1 MVDVPGRLSA
11 PDLDR
16 RLSLLGFRDDDR
28 AELLVAVTTVL
39 ASAEQLREVTR
50 LTERLLPIIGVIERA
65 YDDPFDCDPER
76 TDVLGMG
83 VLAMLALVA
92 TVDEVRDFHRS
103 RGVCDA
109 LSWRAL
115 SDLGQQTY
123 VHRLTYGSFG
133 LHTQGWLCVA
143 WSGALYWLG
152 RLQFNLHWESGE
164 WMLSTHIPRSG
175 PLTPESVDASFEEA
189 TRFFAKHF
197 GDYPT
202 TGFFCASWL
211 LDPQLAAAVSPESN
225 MARFQR
231 RWSLF
236 GEAMQADADALF
248 FTFARR
254 GDVDLETLPQRT
266 SLQRAI
272 VDRLRSGGH
281 WSMWKGRVPAPTKGV
296 GR

>member
-1 MVDVPGRLSA
+1 MVDVRSRLSA
-11 PDLDR
+11 PDLDW

-28 AELLVAVTTVL
+28 ADLLAAAATVL
-39 ASAEQLREVTR
+39 ASNEQLREVSR

-65 YDDPFDCDPER
+65 YDDPFDCDPGG

-103 RGVCDA
+103 RGVCDE

-133 LHTQGWLCVA
+133 LHTEGWLSVA

-152 RLQFNLHWESGE
+152 RLQFNLHCENGE
-164 WMLSTHIPRSG
+164 WMISTHIPRTG
-175 PLTPESVDASFEEA
+175 PLTPAGVDASFEQA
-189 TRFFAKHF
+189 TRFFAEHF

-211 LDPQLAAAVSPESN
+211 LDPELAAALSPHSN

-236 GEAMQADADALF
+236 GEGMQADADALF

-254 GDVDLETLPQRT
+254 GDVDLDTLPQQT

-272 VDRLRSGGH
+272 VGRLRSGGH
-281 WSMWKGRVPAPTKGV
+281 WSSWKGRVPLPTKEDGQ
-296 GR
+296 